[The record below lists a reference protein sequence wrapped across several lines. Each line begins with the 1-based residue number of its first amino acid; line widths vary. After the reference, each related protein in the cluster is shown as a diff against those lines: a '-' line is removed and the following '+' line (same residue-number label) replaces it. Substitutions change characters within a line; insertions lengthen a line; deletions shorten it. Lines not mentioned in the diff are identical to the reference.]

1 MSAAADRPSAASS
14 SHAGS
19 AAASPAAADP
29 ADATPDSRLALAL
42 TRLQASRAQLRAAML
57 PAPAGQHESAGF
69 TLPRRWRAIWRAWT
83 RSGPLALVAGSTMS
97 AMQSW
102 WRRQPWYATTELAGR
117 AVLAET
123 TPLIRRHPVW
133 AVALGVGVGAALV
146 AARPW
151 RWQAVNRHVRPL
163 GQHLVGWA
171 LRQLSQVPVQM
182 ALAALLA
189 QFVGQRARDGAAA
202 AEPPTPTPAPMPSA
216 APAPDADAAP
226 DGAQAAGV
234 GSAPDRSAAVH

>member
-1 MSAAADRPSAASS
+1 MSAAADRPTAASAASL
-14 SHAGS
+14 
-19 AAASPAAADP
+19 AAPAPAAADG

-42 TRLQASRAQLRAAML
+42 TRLQASRAKLRAAML
-57 PAPAGQHESAGF
+57 PAPTEQTASAGF
-69 TLPRRWRAIWRAWT
+69 KLPRRWRAMWRSWT
-83 RSGPLALVAGSTMS
+83 RSGPLALVAGTTMS

-151 RWQAVNRHVRPL
+151 RWQAVNRRVRPL
-163 GQHLVGWA
+163 GQQLVGWA

-202 AEPPTPTPAPMPSA
+202 DGPPTPTPTPAPKPSA
-216 APAPDADAAP
+216 APDADAAP
-226 DGAQAAGV
+226 DGVQAAGA
-234 GSAPDRSAAVH
+234 GSARDRAAAVH